1 MHIVPSL
8 LFLLV
13 TPSLAAARDAVLA
26 ELFARKNIEGTLVL
40 SSLQSEQTFVH
51 NDERSNRR
59 FAVAS
64 TFKILHSLIAL
75 EEKVATG
82 KDHVIRWNG
91 KRHEFSDWN
100 RDQTL
105 ESAFRVSCVWY
116 YQELARR
123 TGAEKY
129 RDWLKRSGY
138 GKLREPFE
146 TTTFWLDGSLEISA
160 SEQADFLR
168 KVYLR
173 KLPFSDSSYTTLR
186 RSWLPKETP
195 IFRYTAKPDGRRLR
209 SRRSAGM
216 SVIWKRTMMS
226 GFSL

>member
-105 ESAFRVSCVWY
+105 ESAFRGFMRLVLSGACPPDRSGEVPRLA
-116 YQELARR
+116 EAFGLREAARAVRNNDILARR
-123 TGAEKY
+123 
-129 RDWLKRSGY
+129 
-138 GKLREPFE
+138 F
-146 TTTFWLDGSLEISA
+146 
-160 SEQADFLR
+160 
-168 KVYLR
+168 
-173 KLPFSDSSYTTLR
+173 
-186 RSWLPKETP
+186 
-195 IFRYTAKPDGRRLR
+195 
-209 SRRSAGM
+209 AGNQR
-216 SVIWKRTMMS
+216 I
-226 GFSL
+226 

>member
-1 MHIVPSL
+1 M
-8 LFLLV
+8 
-13 TPSLAAARDAVLA
+13 LA

-105 ESAFRVSCVWY
+105 EA
-116 YQELARR
+116 
-123 TGAEKY
+123 
-129 RDWLKRSGY
+129 RSGFHAS
-138 GKLREPFE
+138 GTIR
-146 TTTFWLDGSLEISA
+146 SLPAGQE
-160 SEQADFLR
+160 
-168 KVYLR
+168 
-173 KLPFSDSSYTTLR
+173 R
-186 RSWLPKETP
+186 RS
-195 IFRYTAKPDGRRLR
+195 TATG
-209 SRRSAGM
+209 
-216 SVIWKRTMMS
+216 
-226 GFSL
+226 

>member
-1 MHIVPSL
+1 M
-8 LFLLV
+8 
-13 TPSLAAARDAVLA
+13 
-26 ELFARKNIEGTLVL
+26 
-40 SSLQSEQTFVH
+40 
-51 NDERSNRR
+51 
-59 FAVAS
+59 
-64 TFKILHSLIAL
+64 
-75 EEKVATG
+75 
-82 KDHVIRWNG
+82 IRWNG

-105 ESAFRVSCVWY
+105 ESAFRGFMRLVLS
-116 YQELARR
+116 
-123 TGAEKY
+123 GACPP
-129 RDWLKRSGY
+129 DRSGEVPRLAEAF
-138 GKLREPFE
+138 GLREAAQPFE

-226 GFSL
+226 GFRSEHGYPQRNRPAAPQAAGAGGTCCERHNQAGWDNKTGKIEGCLTMLSGWLFV

>member
-105 ESAFRVSCVWY
+105 EAFRVSCVWY
-116 YQELARR
+116 YQELCPP
-123 TGAEKY
+123 
-129 RDWLKRSGY
+129 DRSGEVPRLAEAF
-138 GKLREPFE
+138 GLR
-146 TTTFWLDGSLEISA
+146 GSCASRSKQRHSGSTVRWKSA
-160 SEQADFLR
+160 HL
-168 KVYLR
+168 
-173 KLPFSDSSYTTLR
+173 
-186 RSWLPKETP
+186 
-195 IFRYTAKPDGRRLR
+195 
-209 SRRSAGM
+209 SRRIS
-216 SVIWKRTMMS
+216 
-226 GFSL
+226 